1 MNKQTTIKKLVT
13 KAEAARML
21 GVCRQT
27 LYSMI
32 EDKLLIPVRIT
43 ATHTRIKVEEIER
56 FLDH

>member
-1 MNKQTTIKKLVT
+1 MTKIPVKKKLVT

-43 ATHTRIKVEEIER
+43 ATQTRIKVEEIER